1 MPNSIPHPC
10 IRREN
15 DGFILEFKSG
25 AKIPFATDRDA
36 KRYVIAKRIHKDYDI
51 CWYEYEPNRYEVF
64 KRGESERKMK
74 RTADAPEES

>member
-25 AKIPFATDRDA
+25 AKIPFSTDREA
-36 KRYVIAKRIHKDYDI
+36 KRYVIAKRIHKDYGI
-51 CWYEYEPNRYEVF
+51 CYFECAPNRYEVF
-64 KRGESERKMK
+64 KRDGGERKMK
-74 RTADAPEES
+74 RTADAPEEY